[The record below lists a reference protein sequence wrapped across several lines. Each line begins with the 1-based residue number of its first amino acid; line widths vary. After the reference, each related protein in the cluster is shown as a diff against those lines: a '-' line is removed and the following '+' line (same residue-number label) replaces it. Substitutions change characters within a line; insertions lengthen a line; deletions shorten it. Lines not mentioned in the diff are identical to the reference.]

1 MKGYL
6 NNLKLR
12 NKFYLLFFVGVLIP
26 MVITD
31 WMILHNIIQ
40 SSNNTLRSEMEKC
53 ALAVEYGLQKNLEYP
68 VTIAHNLYKS
78 QVMEDFLNQ
87 EYKSPADYYNAFYD
101 MKSSLLFDSNIGIEG
116 GTLSIYAD
124 NPTIVN
130 GSGFYRL
137 DKESEWYQAFEQE
150 KRQSSLHF
158 IYEQSSQTDRS
169 MIRKVVL
176 YMRMDM
182 DLFRGCEKILRLEL
196 DYSNLA
202 AVVDELKELNRNY
215 KVTVCMDTTIVLD
228 KNSSLEKGLPFKEV
242 QQLEKGVYR
251 KVTRL
256 YDQDLTINVV
266 PEKKR
271 QWEFFGSNGLRFA
284 IMLLINIVLPM
295 IMLRM
300 IESSITK
307 RIQFLESAFE
317 RKPENDELELI
328 TRIEGNDE
336 VTSLMR
342 SYNRMA
348 IRMNE
353 LIMTV
358 YKDKLHEQEINIA
371 RQNAELLALHSQI
384 NPHFLFN
391 ALESIRMHS
400 LMRGETET
408 AEMVG
413 KLAVMERTYVNWGGD
428 AVSISKEMD
437 FVEAYLL
444 LQKYRFGDR
453 LNYKIT
459 VDPDCEQFGIPKLTI
474 VTFVENACIHGVEQ
488 KSTPTWIFIRAS
500 KKNGWMRI
508 EIEDTGE
515 GMDEKT
521 LSDLNERVKNVTI
534 EDMKNKK
541 HVGMMN
547 AYLRLKKMTKGLV
560 RFEITS
566 EERVGTVVKIEMPL
580 EIRI

>member
-1 MKGYL
+1 MNRYL

-12 NKFYLLFFVGVLIP
+12 QKFYLLFFVGVLIP

-40 SSNNTLRSEMEKC
+40 SSNNTIQSEMEKC

-87 EYKSPADYYNAFYD
+87 EYTTPSEYYSAFYRL
-101 MKSSLLFDSNIGIEG
+101 KSSLLFDSNIGIEG

-137 DKESEWYQAFEQE
+137 DKESEWYQKFEKE
-150 KRQSSLHF
+150 NRQSSLHF
-158 IYEQSSQTDRS
+158 IYEEVSQTDRS
-169 MIRKVVL
+169 MKRKVVL

-182 DLFRGCEKILRLEL
+182 DMFKGCEKILRLEL
-196 DYSNLA
+196 DYANLA
-202 AVVDELKELNRNY
+202 GTVEELKELNKNY
-215 KVTVCMDTTIVLD
+215 KVSVCMDNTIVLD
-228 KNSSLEKGLPFKEV
+228 RNSMVEKALPFREV
-242 QQLEKGVYR
+242 EKLEKGVYR
-251 KVTRL
+251 KATRL

-266 PEKKR
+266 PERKR
-271 QWEFFGSNGLRFA
+271 QWEFFGENGLHFA
-284 IMLLINIVLPM
+284 IMFLLNIVLPL

-300 IESSITK
+300 IETSITK
-307 RIQFLESAFE
+307 RIMSLEKAFDSE
-317 RKPENDELELI
+317 TEEELQLI
-328 TRIEGNDE
+328 TRVEGEDE
-336 VTSLMR
+336 VSNLTR

-428 AVSISKEMD
+428 DVSIRKEMD
-437 FVEAYLL
+437 FVEAYLT

-453 LNYKIT
+453 LNYQIT
-459 VDPDCEQFGIPKLTI
+459 VDPDCEQFGVPKLTL

-488 KSTPTWIFIRAS
+488 KSTPTWIFIRVGVER
-500 KKNGWMRI
+500 GWMHI

-521 LSDLNERVKNVTI
+521 LADLNARVKNVTI
-534 EDMKNKK
+534 VDMKNKK

-560 RFEITS
+560 RFEISS
-566 EERVGTVVKIEMPL
+566 EEGVGTVVKIEMPR